1 MVFRREARS
10 DGRQTGER
18 GVMGVMRRT
27 ILIGSL
33 VFLAGGCATLTKP
46 LSKPE
51 LRQSEKADFKI
62 VAPHLAALMKVQGDL
77 PPRPECPIGFAV
89 LKTSALNAWVS
100 VPSEPRKPLPPV
112 KALGETKEAPPPDP
126 TPPLPPRCHKFDLV
140 LTSAVLVLPR
150 DQLRA
155 VIAHE
160 LGHVYLGHIESLYA
174 EQTLRN
180 GAELFVI
187 GVIPFLVLHAGTY
200 PFMSPFSGNQEGEA
214 DRLAVDL
221 LVRSHS
227 SCRALVTVLERFQRT
242 QEQSSTPRFEWLS
255 SHPSPERRIEK
266 VRELCRAR

>member
-1 MVFRREARS
+1 
-10 DGRQTGER
+10 
-18 GVMGVMRRT
+18 MGVMRRT

-187 GVIPFLVLHAGTY
+187 ERLLALRRRRSDDFAGAY
-200 PFMSPFSGNQEGEA
+200 A
-214 DRLAVDL
+214 
-221 LVRSHS
+221 
-227 SCRALVTVLERFQRT
+227 
-242 QEQSSTPRFEWLS
+242 
-255 SHPSPERRIEK
+255 RIESRSGATCAFSRGAG
-266 VRELCRAR
+266 VVVVVPTRAEAPDVTIDENWVDVLPELRNLYEYPPAVFERA

>member
-1 MVFRREARS
+1 M
-10 DGRQTGER
+10 GE
-18 GVMGVMRRT
+18 MRRT
-27 ILIGSL
+27 ILIASL
-33 VFLAGGCATLTKP
+33 AFLAGGCAALTKP
-46 LSKPE
+46 MSKPE
-51 LRQSEKADFKI
+51 LRQSQRADYKI
-62 VAPHLAALMKVQGDL
+62 VAPHLAALMKIQGDL

-100 VPSEPRKPLPPV
+100 VQSEPRKPLPPV
-112 KALGETKEAPPPDP
+112 KALGETKEAPRPDP
-126 TPPLPPRCHKFDLV
+126 TPPLPPHCHKFDLV
-140 LTSAVLVLPR
+140 LTSAVLALPQ

-200 PFMSPFSGNQEGEA
+200 PFMSPFSGNQEMAA

-227 SCRALVTVLERFQRT
+227 SCRAFVKVLERFQQA
-242 QEQSSTPRFEWLS
+242 QEKSLIPRFEWLS
-255 SHPSPERRIEK
+255 SHPSPERRLET
-266 VRELCRAR
+266 VRELCRGR